1 MKNKLLQLG
10 QVVATNR
17 VAEIM
22 SNDPEYAH
30 RVTQS
35 LLKHAKGDWGVV
47 CAEDASLNDAA
58 LEKDDDRILSSY
70 DIDPKTWIIT
80 EWDRSVTTVLLPE
93 KY

>member
-1 MKNKLLQLG
+1 
-10 QVVATNR
+10 
-17 VAEIM
+17 
-22 SNDPEYAH
+22 
-30 RVTQS
+30 
-35 LLKHAKGDWGVV
+35 V

-93 KY
+93 EY